1 MTVKHGMREPLVR
14 QQFSV
19 LTVVLT
25 TQNPRSEKKLTEI
38 YIYIMSWQI
47 PFSYCSKII
56 HKTTV
61 MEY

>member
-25 TQNPRSEKKLTEI
+25 TQNPRSEK
-38 YIYIMSWQI
+38 S
-47 PFSYCSKII
+47 
-56 HKTTV
+56 HKDLYTHHA
-61 MEY
+61 MADALFMLL